1 MADLTLF
8 SQSYNDNPLK
18 VKLDELYLKYANK
31 DFIKNDPILFVYKFN
46 DSDDKEI
53 AGFIASTLAQG
64 KRTNII
70 SKTNEVIFSIMKG
83 RPYEYVLEFDI
94 DDIPQD
100 LKSFS
105 YFAYRNITGYHL
117 SFILHSLK
125 LVLKKYKSLK
135 NFFYE
140 FYSRNSSSKNVKEMI
155 IGVVDE
161 LFSWSK
167 NIPVEVSSLVPNPR
181 KGSACKRINMFLRWM
196 VRKDEVDTG
205 LWNDII
211 PTSKLVIPLDF
222 HVSKISRELGL
233 TSRTQDDW
241 ITAEEITENLKKFDS
256 NDPVKYD
263 LAIFGYGV
271 SKKS

>member
-1 MADLTLF
+1 MSDLVLF
-8 SQSYNDNPLK
+8 SDDQYNPLK
-18 VKLDELYLKYANK
+18 TKLDELYFKYATPK
-31 DFIKNDPILFVYKFN
+31 FIEKDPILFVYKFEDN
-46 DSDDKEI
+46 KDREV

-64 KRTNII
+64 KRSNII

-83 RPYEYVLEFDI
+83 EPYEYLLKFDF
-94 DDIPQD
+94 DRIPED

-105 YFAYRNITGYHL
+105 YFAYRNITGEHL
-117 SFILHSLK
+117 SFVFYSLK
-125 LVLKKYKSLK
+125 LVLKKYKTLK

-140 FYSRNSSSKNVKEMI
+140 FYSKTSNSKNVKDMLI
-155 IGVVDE
+155 RVVDE
-161 LFSWSK
+161 LFSWDN
-167 NIPVEVSSLVPNPR
+167 NIPLEVSSLVPNPK

-196 VRKDEVDTG
+196 VRKDNVDSG

-211 PTSKLVIPLDF
+211 PTSKLIIPLDF
-222 HVSKISRELGL
+222 HVSKIARELGL
-233 TSRTQDDW
+233 TNRSQDDW

-271 SKKS
+271 NKKG